1 MPITGHRIKFNQLSF
16 PVSIGVLPHE
26 REGPQRLLIDLE
38 IELRRDLLDPRE
50 DLAKVLNYDSIR
62 TRIIELAQARHY
74 NLLETLAR
82 ELLTIFED
90 EAAIASTRLS
100 VQKPDVYA
108 DCAAVGYEIDYV
120 WER

>member
-1 MPITGHRIKFNQLSF
+1 
-16 PVSIGVLPHE
+16 
-26 REGPQRLLIDLE
+26 LE
-38 IELRRDLLDPRE
+38 
-50 DLAKVLNYDSIR
+50 S
-62 TRIIELAQARHY
+62 
-74 NLLETLAR
+74 LAR